1 MKDMKW
7 VWIAL
12 VVGLGIALVL
22 FFRTRAMTAPKAAAS
37 TEILDEHVKGIE
49 SMEKKVHVLVAK
61 LGNKY
66 REHLDGPYSPEVL
79 QELEK
84 DTQAL
89 LDEVERD
96 MKKPHL
102 TDKDRKELESFK
114 NLLRG
119 VLERERKMTANA

>member
-12 VVGLGIALVL
+12 AVGLGIALVL
-22 FFRTRAMTAPKAAAS
+22 FFRKRELTAPKAAAS
-37 TEILDEHVKGIE
+37 TEILDEHVKGIK

-66 REHLDGPYSPEVL
+66 REHLGGHYSPAVL

-102 TDKDRKELESFK
+102 TDKDRKELEDFK
-114 NLLRG
+114 DVLQKT
-119 VLERERKMTANA
+119 LERERKMTANA